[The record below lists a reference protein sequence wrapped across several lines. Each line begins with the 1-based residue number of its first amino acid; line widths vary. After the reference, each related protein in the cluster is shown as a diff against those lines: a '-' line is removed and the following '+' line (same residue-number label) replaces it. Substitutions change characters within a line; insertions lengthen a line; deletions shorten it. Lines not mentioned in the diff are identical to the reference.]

1 MLARITSSV
10 FWDKKIRILILALA
24 SYLAMC

>member
-1 MLARITSSV
+1 MLARLTSSL
-10 FWDKKIRILILALA
+10 FWDKKIRIAILALA